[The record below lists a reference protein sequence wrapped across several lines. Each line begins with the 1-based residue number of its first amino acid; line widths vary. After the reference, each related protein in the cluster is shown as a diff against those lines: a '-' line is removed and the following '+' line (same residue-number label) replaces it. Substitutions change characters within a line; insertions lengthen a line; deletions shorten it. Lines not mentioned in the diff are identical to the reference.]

1 MTDLENGITAHS
13 EYSEQTQVDAPA
25 AVTATISRKKQFE
38 NYKQKFLRTPKI
50 VDRQTAF
57 ISRDLR
63 DEIDK
68 VVRVLGERRMSV
80 SGFVENVLRE
90 HLAHYTDDLDRWRRM

>member
-1 MTDLENGITAHS
+1 MTDLENEITTQS
-13 EYSEQTQVDAPA
+13 EYSEQIEVNAPA
-25 AVTATISRKKQFE
+25 ITTTISRKKQFE
-38 NYKQKFLRTPKI
+38 NYKQKFLCTPKI

-63 DEIDK
+63 DEIDR
-68 VVRVLGERRMSV
+68 VVRVLGERKMSV

>member
-13 EYSEQTQVDAPA
+13 EYSEQTEVNSTVATP
-25 AVTATISRKKQFE
+25 TISHKKQFE
-38 NYKQKFLRTPKI
+38 NYKQKFLCTPKI

-63 DEIDK
+63 DEIDR
-68 VVRVLGERRMSV
+68 VVRVLGERKMSV

-90 HLAHYTDDLDRWRRM
+90 HLAQFTDDLDKWRRM